1 MNAPKLIVV
10 TGRPG
15 SGKTTLAHAL
25 ARSIRCPALCRD
37 EFKEGLVH
45 TCGGRATPADHGRL
59 NWQVYNT
66 FFGAVELLLR
76 AGVTLVA
83 EAAFQHKLWVPKL
96 QPLQDIAQIRLIV
109 CALDP
114 LLAHTRFSQRSVSD
128 PERAGYHG
136 RGLIQP
142 IKEDTARAIS
152 TYEPP
157 RLAVPSLTVDT
168 SDGYKPSLEQMRAF
182 ALQPTEK
189 DHAASSL

>member
-25 ARSIRCPALCRD
+25 ARAIRCPAFCRD

-45 TCGGRATPADHGRL
+45 TFGGRATPDDHGRL

-76 AGVTLVA
+76 DGVTLVA
-83 EAAFQHKLWVPKL
+83 EAAFQYKLWVPKL

-109 CALDP
+109 CSIDP
-114 LLAHTRFSQRSVSD
+114 RLAQTRFIQRGLAD
-128 PERAGYHG
+128 PEREGHHG
-136 RGLIQP
+136 RGFIQP
-142 IKEDTARAIS
+142 NKEDTARAIRI
-152 TYEPP
+152 YEPP

-168 SDGYKPSLEQMRAF
+168 SDGYKPSLEQMREF